1 MGKIDQ
7 KKLVGALKQ
16 LENAAKAGI
25 KVLNESTD
33 NSLADS
39 IYAEYPLQS
48 VGMIGNLL
56 QKLSDEATMLAAY
69 EGMTEEEIAEKK
81 AVDEAAELEQLQQLN
96 QERLAEL
103 TKPAEVVVD
112 VTEELATEQPAG
124 DV

>member
-7 KKLVGALKQ
+7 KKIVGALKQ

-25 KVLNESTD
+25 KALNEATD

-39 IYAEYPLQS
+39 IYAEFPLQS

-56 QKLSDEATMLAAY
+56 QKLSDEATMLATY
-69 EGMTEEEIAEKK
+69 EGLTEEQIAEKK
-81 AVDEAAELEQLQQLN
+81 AVEEAAELEQLQQLN

-103 TKPAEVVVD
+103 TTPKPEPVPEPEKELTD
-112 VTEELATEQPAG
+112 DTET
-124 DV
+124 V